1 MMRGWLGLVSLVLA
15 LGLVGVLV
23 RKQLASTPVPVPVLH
38 APAAVDGTTPA
49 PSPEGSA
56 ARPSQQ
62 IQQQYRQAL
71 EGALQPVRPMPDE
84 K

>member
-1 MMRGWLGLVSLVLA
+1 MRGWFGWVSLVLA

-23 RKQLASTPVPVPVLH
+23 RKLMTLTSVPGLPVPAAQDAATA
-38 APAAVDGTTPA
+38 APQPA
-49 PSPEGSA
+49 GDA
-56 ARPSQQ
+56 ARQSQQ

-71 EGALQPVRPMPDE
+71 EGALQQARPMPDE

>member
-1 MMRGWLGLVSLVLA
+1 MRGWFGLVSLVLA

-23 RKQLASTPVPVPVLH
+23 RKQMVLTSVPALPVPAAQDAATASPQ
-38 APAAVDGTTPA
+38 PAGD
-49 PSPEGSA
+49 A

-62 IQQQYRQAL
+62 IQPQYRQAL
-71 EGALQPVRPMPDE
+71 EGALQQARPMPDE